1 MQLSHLIT
9 AADWSDVER
18 SLLQHYPDAEES
30 AERYLETFL
39 YLRHLLP
46 VATTMRIRL
55 RTTFRPGLNDE
66 PFSEVVGRNGTLNRD
81 LEDFRY
87 LGTAADSTYALS
99 EAEYAIELEPWS
111 AWLGMKIDPDTLAKY
126 SESEIVAH
134 CLWEMTCFGFEETA
148 IGAQR
153 DELQRRVDEIDAMT
167 EEERKEKLIPADEVL
182 EKIVARRTDYR

>member
-1 MQLSHLIT
+1 
-9 AADWSDVER
+9 
-18 SLLQHYPDAEES
+18 
-30 AERYLETFL
+30 
-39 YLRHLLP
+39 
-46 VATTMRIRL
+46 
-55 RTTFRPGLNDE
+55 
-66 PFSEVVGRNGTLNRD
+66 VVGRNGTLNRD

-87 LGTAADSTYALS
+87 LGTTADSTYALS

>member
-1 MQLSHLIT
+1 VQLSDLIS

-30 AERYLETFL
+30 VEGYLQTFL
-39 YLRHLLP
+39 HLRQLLP
-46 VATTMRIRL
+46 VATTMRICL
-55 RTTFRPGLNDE
+55 RTTFRPGLDDE
-66 PFSEVVGRNGTLNRD
+66 PFLEVVGRNGTLNRD

-87 LGTAADSTYALS
+87 LGKAEDSTYALS
-99 EAEYAIELEPWS
+99 EVEFAIELEPWS
-111 AWLGMKIDPDTLAKY
+111 EWLGMEIDPDTLAKY

-148 IGAQR
+148 IESQR

-182 EKIVARRTDYR
+182 KKVAVRRTDYQ